1 MGAGGKGM
9 GEGVAARRAAVDQ
22 PFQPAEVGYP
32 FLLQFT
38 GEGDGLTIA
47 VEGHQISHRLR
58 LAGDPQFKTVQQAV
72 ENMRRVQ
79 LAGHQLVAHRRPAG
93 FLTRHQGDAILFVK
107 PLRRGDSQRR
117 AIGQRNKSDP
127 HAGLLRFVRS
137 AGPCGLH
144 HPRQQHRAA
153 QRGPCL
159 QQAPP
164 GN

>member
-32 FLLQFT
+32 FLLQFA

-47 VEGHQISHRLR
+47 VEGHQIGHRLR
-58 LAGDPQFKTVQQAV
+58 LAGDPQFKSVQQAI

-79 LAGHQLVAHRRPAG
+79 FTGHQLVAHRRPAG
-93 FLTRHQGDAILFVK
+93 LLTQRQGNAIFFVK
-107 PLRRGDSQRR
+107 PLRRSDGQRR
-117 AIGQRNKSDP
+117 AVGQRNKPDP
-127 HAGLLRFVRS
+127 HGGLLRSVRA

-144 HPRQQHRAA
+144 HARQQHRAA

-164 GN
+164 